1 MKDDT
6 VLGFIM
12 FISHILI
19 FLFGMFFVWGL
30 SIKPNILI
38 PEYEWKC
45 THAVIINDDPS
56 KTECTVYKKNVQ

>member
-1 MKDDT
+1 MNDVFVT
-6 VLGFIM
+6 WIIG
-12 FISHILI
+12 ILA
-19 FLFGMFFVWGL
+19 FLFGMFFIWGL

-56 KTECTVYKKNVQ
+56 KTECVLYKRQDQK

>member
-12 FISHILI
+12 FISHIFT
-19 FLFGMFFVWGL
+19 FLFGMFFIWGL

-38 PEYEWKC
+38 SEYDWKC